1 MSRRI
6 PVTDGRERPPN
17 LGIALREAFIA
28 VNDLVLTRLAGRG
41 HTAIR
46 PAHGTVLQ
54 YLDDTGTTVSLLAER
69 AQMTKQ
75 AMAELVAYLEAHGYV
90 RRTPDPSDRR
100 AKLVVPT
107 DRGRDVIAI
116 AQGLAPELE
125 TLVTGR
131 LSADRLRALREDLET
146 IRRSAAEELRRE
158 PCWPRPAP
166 DRRRPPAAPDT
177 H

>member
-6 PVTDGRERPPN
+6 PVTAGRERPVN
-17 LGIALREAFIA
+17 LGVALREAFIA
-28 VNDLVLTRLAGRG
+28 VNDLVLARLAARG

-46 PAHGTVLQ
+46 PAHGTVFQ

-75 AMAELVAYLEAHGYV
+75 AMAELVAHLEAHGYV
-90 RRTPDPSDRR
+90 TRTPDPSDRR

-107 DRGRDVIAI
+107 DRGHEVIAI
-116 AQGLAPELE
+116 AQGLVPELE

-131 LSADRLRALREDLET
+131 LSADRLRALRDDLET

-158 PCWPRPAP
+158 PEGQRSAMSG
-166 DRRRPPAAPDT
+166 DRADLPPKQ
-177 H
+177 